1 MKIEYAYGPQGTTA
15 AEALLAATRRRSIA
29 RARVVAVKQELQRA
43 WAELSNAQCAVA
55 QAEEAEQK
63 ELPL

>member
-1 MKIEYAYGPQGTTA
+1 MRTEYVWGPRATTA

-43 WAELSNAQCAVA
+43 WAELSDAQRTVE
-55 QAEEAEQK
+55 QAEENEQK